1 MIFQEIAHGSYSAE
15 DCVSDIAEL
24 KFERA
29 VAIKPHVKYA
39 LRLRNH
45 GGRTS
50 NGDGG
55 ISSVKG
61 PDGTTFS
68 FSSCS
73 LSFNGTNPTRGQLP
87 QILYFSSP
95 QENDVQAATKNLAE
109 TYARRTALSMT
120 SAIVKVVTGLLI
132 QARENL
138 EDEKGFEALNSAPII
153 TKLMPHILASISS
166 LATSDPPSA
175 VQVLTFIQEILPS
188 VASLQN
194 LYLLN
199 QENTSSDEAESEAAV
214 PASKKEL
221 EQDLEA
227 ASQHYAWVESDHPYK
242 PASVNVYR
250 VQFPASVQW
259 MSVEF
264 DPQCSTTQPEDVLQL
279 YIRGRNSEKEAQ
291 MDQKLTPTSGATTA
305 TASAAAAAPG
315 GQGQANAT
323 GTATTSVI
331 NQNELASQ
339 KYTPVLKKFS
349 EATNWPRQN
358 VILPGN
364 EVLFSLETASDY
376 VKDDKVR
383 CCQQPLKSLRPC
395 KNNFGCVTYKK
406 IGGNFEFVD
415 VFKFEKYGGKFDF
428 AFKFV
433 KLAGILNLLTNLDF
447 FGNLNVC
454 F

>member
-1 MIFQEIAHGSYSAE
+1 
-15 DCVSDIAEL
+15 
-24 KFERA
+24 
-29 VAIKPHVKYA
+29 
-39 LRLRNH
+39 
-45 GGRTS
+45 
-50 NGDGG
+50 
-55 ISSVKG
+55 
-61 PDGTTFS
+61 
-68 FSSCS
+68 
-73 LSFNGTNPTRGQLP
+73 
-87 QILYFSSP
+87 
-95 QENDVQAATKNLAE
+95 
-109 TYARRTALSMT
+109 MT

-199 QENTSSDEAESEAAV
+199 QENMSSDEEENPKKKAASEAV
-214 PASKKEL
+214 TE
-221 EQDLEA
+221 DLEA
-227 ASQHYAWVESDHPYK
+227 ASQHYAWVESEHPYK
-242 PASVNVYR
+242 AASVNVYR
-250 VQFPASVQW
+250 VQFPSSVQW

-279 YIRGRNSEKEAQ
+279 YIRNRNTEKAVNNKLDEGQ
-291 MDQKLTPTSGATTA
+291 MNEKLTQATT
-305 TASAAAAAPG
+305 TPTAAAAAS
-315 GQGQANAT
+315 A
-323 GTATTSVI
+323 TSVI

-383 CCQQPLKSLRPC
+383 NHYAASFPNLIHLSVRTSFLILKCPNLHS
-395 KNNFGCVTYKK
+395 V
-406 IGGNFEFVD
+406 
-415 VFKFEKYGGKFDF
+415 EKYLILQDYKIPSGASYVYFHRLGRLKISRIQL
-428 AFKFV
+428 KISQKSV
-433 KLAGILNLLTNLDF
+433 KISQKSVKISQKSVKNQLKISQKSVRISQKSVKNQLEISRNQSKLAVN
-447 FGNLNVC
+447 
-454 F
+454 

>member
-1 MIFQEIAHGSYSAE
+1 
-15 DCVSDIAEL
+15 
-24 KFERA
+24 
-29 VAIKPHVKYA
+29 
-39 LRLRNH
+39 
-45 GGRTS
+45 
-50 NGDGG
+50 
-55 ISSVKG
+55 
-61 PDGTTFS
+61 
-68 FSSCS
+68 
-73 LSFNGTNPTRGQLP
+73 
-87 QILYFSSP
+87 
-95 QENDVQAATKNLAE
+95 
-109 TYARRTALSMT
+109 MT

-194 LYLLN
+194 LYLLS
-199 QENTSSDEAESEAAV
+199 QENMSSDEETKK
-214 PASKKEL
+214 PASAASEVT
-221 EQDLEA
+221 EDLEA
-227 ASQHYAWVESDHPYK
+227 ASQHYAWVESEHPYK

-250 VQFPASVQW
+250 VQFPSSVQW

-279 YIRGRNSEKEAQ
+279 YIRNKNTEKPSTESGQ
-291 MDQKLTPTSGATTA
+291 MNEKLTQTTTTTTA
-305 TASAAAAAPG
+305 ASA
-315 GQGQANAT
+315 
-323 GTATTSVI
+323 TSVI

-376 VKDDKVR
+376 VKDDKVSTGGPAKSR
-383 CCQQPLKSLRPC
+383 LK
-395 KNNFGCVTYKK
+395 
-406 IGGNFEFVD
+406 
-415 VFKFEKYGGKFDF
+415 
-428 AFKFV
+428 
-433 KLAGILNLLTNLDF
+433 
-447 FGNLNVC
+447 
-454 F
+454 

>member
-1 MIFQEIAHGSYSAE
+1 
-15 DCVSDIAEL
+15 
-24 KFERA
+24 
-29 VAIKPHVKYA
+29 
-39 LRLRNH
+39 
-45 GGRTS
+45 
-50 NGDGG
+50 
-55 ISSVKG
+55 
-61 PDGTTFS
+61 
-68 FSSCS
+68 
-73 LSFNGTNPTRGQLP
+73 
-87 QILYFSSP
+87 
-95 QENDVQAATKNLAE
+95 
-109 TYARRTALSMT
+109 MT

-194 LYLLN
+194 LYLLS
-199 QENTSSDEAESEAAV
+199 QENLSSDDEDNLKTKKASEAV
-214 PASKKEL
+214 SE
-221 EQDLEA
+221 DLEA
-227 ASQHYAWVESDHPYK
+227 ASQHYAWVESEHPYK
-242 PASVNVYR
+242 AASVNVYR
-250 VQFPASVQW
+250 VQFPSSVQW

-279 YIRGRNSEKEAQ
+279 YIRNRNTEKASASNNKLDEGQ
-291 MDQKLTPTSGATTA
+291 MNEKLTQATT
-305 TASAAAAAPG
+305 TPTAAAAAS
-315 GQGQANAT
+315 A
-323 GTATTSVI
+323 TSVI

-383 CCQQPLKSLRPC
+383 NHYGLFTKKKNIVKS
-395 KNNFGCVTYKK
+395 
-406 IGGNFEFVD
+406 
-415 VFKFEKYGGKFDF
+415 
-428 AFKFV
+428 
-433 KLAGILNLLTNLDF
+433 KLS
-447 FGNLNVC
+447 VHS
-454 F
+454 